1 MPPKIS
7 VLVIAHYNYEA
18 ALFVVVCSP
27 RVGAAPLNPHG
38 SRPKIHSTMAQT
50 SIHFQ
55 AVKGGSEEHNKR
67 TKKLDYVHHELSSQ
81 NDYWESDTQE
91 ARLAFVTAN
100 AKAKTGRKMQA
111 KATPIREAVVVI
123 SQETTMDDLKKLAKR
138 FNDRFGI
145 DVFQIAIHK
154 DEGYRK
160 GKDGLKLNLHAHL
173 VADWTDHQSGKSL
186 KLNRNDMSEMQTICA
201 EVLGMERG
209 KSSEKQHLS
218 AIQYK
223 IAAEEQRAEAIE
235 SKTRGLGIIQKNLS
249 NDISDLLVEVKTKS
263 KECDRL
269 ALSAKNMGRILE
281 LNTEEAK
288 KKALINER
296 LSEEGKSL
304 REEKERLRNDI
315 LGLTAQKEEIGNEA
329 ESLAD
334 VVQAARSDLFHL
346 NAQKIAVSGEILNLN
361 QERDKAQREAE
372 EAKAQKRAAKAEA
385 AKGLAVGAAN
395 KIGNVLGFGKEAKQ
409 LKELP
414 KQLDAARAE
423 GEKAAVTKI
432 LDVARLNFGDKE
444 VTPEMIGKAWR
455 SKWDEAKNARAETE
469 RQVKNATAH
478 ASGLEK
484 ILDAFLAIPIIRA
497 CVHAIVSFV
506 RQGRRSFSTEDTAIL
521 KTALGGAPDN
531 AAALRKIAYYHG
543 GAYAQPHLSSFWDR
557 AEMCMQKIARG
568 ENQEQDQDI
577 SQGRR
582 WHL

>member
-1 MPPKIS
+1 
-7 VLVIAHYNYEA
+7 
-18 ALFVVVCSP
+18 
-27 RVGAAPLNPHG
+27 
-38 SRPKIHSTMAQT
+38 MAQT

-81 NDYWESDTQE
+81 NDYWQSDTQE
-91 ARLAFVTAN
+91 ARLAFVTQN

-123 SQETTMDDLKKLAKR
+123 EDTTTMDDLKKLAKR

-154 DEGYRK
+154 DEGYK
-160 GKDGLKLNLHAHL
+160 KSKDGIKLNLHAHL
-173 VADWTDHQSGKSL
+173 VADWTDHESGKSL
-186 KLNRNDMSEMQTICA
+186 KLNRNDMAEMQTICA

-281 LNTEEAK
+281 YNTEEAK

-315 LGLTAQKEEIGNEA
+315 LGLTTQKEEIGSEA

-334 VVQAARSDLFHL
+334 VVQAAKSDLFHL

-372 EAKAQKRAAKAEA
+372 EAKAQKRTAEAEA
-385 AKGLAVGAAN
+385 AKGLAIGAA
-395 KIGNVLGFGKEAKQ
+395 KKLGNVLGFGSEAKQ

-414 KQLDAARAE
+414 QKLEEARTE

-521 KTALGGAPDN
+521 KTALGGDPDN

-543 GAYAQPHLSSFWDR
+543 GAYAQPHLSSYWDR

-568 ENQEQDQDI
+568 ENQEQDQNI

>member
-1 MPPKIS
+1 
-7 VLVIAHYNYEA
+7 
-18 ALFVVVCSP
+18 
-27 RVGAAPLNPHG
+27 
-38 SRPKIHSTMAQT
+38 MAQT

-81 NDYWESDTQE
+81 NDYWQSDTQE
-91 ARLAFVTAN
+91 ARLAFVTQN

-123 SQETTMDDLKKLAKR
+123 EDTTTMDDLKKLAKR

-154 DEGYRK
+154 DEGYK
-160 GKDGLKLNLHAHL
+160 KSKDGIKLNLHAHL
-173 VADWTDHQSGKSL
+173 VADWTDHESGKSL
-186 KLNRNDMSEMQTICA
+186 KLNRNDMAEMQTICA

-281 LNTEEAK
+281 YNTEEAK
-288 KKALINER
+288 KKALINEI

-315 LGLTAQKEEIGNEA
+315 LGLTTQKEEIGSEA

-372 EAKAQKRAAKAEA
+372 EAKAQKRTAEAEA
-385 AKGLAVGAAN
+385 AKGLAVGAA
-395 KIGNVLGFGKEAKQ
+395 KKLGNVLGFGSEAKQ

-414 KQLDAARAE
+414 QKLEEARTE

-521 KTALGGAPDN
+521 KTALGGDPDN

-543 GAYAQPHLSSFWDR
+543 GAYAQPHLSSYWDR

-568 ENQEQDQDI
+568 ENQEQDQNI

>member
-1 MPPKIS
+1 
-7 VLVIAHYNYEA
+7 
-18 ALFVVVCSP
+18 
-27 RVGAAPLNPHG
+27 
-38 SRPKIHSTMAQT
+38 MAQT

-81 NDYWESDTQE
+81 NDYWQSDTQE
-91 ARLAFVTAN
+91 ARLAFVTQN

-123 SQETTMDDLKKLAKR
+123 EDTTTMDDLKKLAKR

-154 DEGYRK
+154 DEGYK
-160 GKDGLKLNLHAHL
+160 KSKDGIKLNLHAHL
-173 VADWTDHQSGKSL
+173 VADWTDHESGKSL
-186 KLNRNDMSEMQTICA
+186 KLNRNDMAEMQTICA

-281 LNTEEAK
+281 YNTEEAK

-315 LGLTAQKEEIGNEA
+315 FGLTTQKEEIGSEA

-372 EAKAQKRAAKAEA
+372 EAKAQKRTAEAEA
-385 AKGLAVGAAN
+385 AKGLAIGAA
-395 KIGNVLGFGKEAKQ
+395 KKLGNVLGFGSEAKQ

-414 KQLDAARAE
+414 QKLEEARTE

-521 KTALGGAPDN
+521 KTALGGDPDN

-543 GAYAQPHLSSFWDR
+543 GAYAQPHLSSYWDR

-568 ENQEQDQDI
+568 ENQEQDQNI

>member
-1 MPPKIS
+1 
-7 VLVIAHYNYEA
+7 
-18 ALFVVVCSP
+18 
-27 RVGAAPLNPHG
+27 
-38 SRPKIHSTMAQT
+38 MAQT

-81 NDYWESDTQE
+81 NDYWQSDTQE
-91 ARLAFVTAN
+91 ARLAFVTQN

-123 SQETTMDDLKKLAKR
+123 EDTTTMDDLKKLAKR

-154 DEGYRK
+154 DEGYK
-160 GKDGLKLNLHAHL
+160 KSKDGIKLNLHAHL
-173 VADWTDHQSGKSL
+173 VADWTDHESGKSL
-186 KLNRNDMSEMQTICA
+186 KLNRNDMAEMQTICA

-281 LNTEEAK
+281 YNTEEAK

-315 LGLTAQKEEIGNEA
+315 LGLTTQKEEIGSEA
-329 ESLAD
+329 KSLAD

-372 EAKAQKRAAKAEA
+372 EAKAQKRTAEAEA
-385 AKGLAVGAAN
+385 AKGLAVGAA
-395 KIGNVLGFGKEAKQ
+395 KKLGNVLGFGSEAKQ

-414 KQLDAARAE
+414 QKLEEARTE

-455 SKWDEAKNARAETE
+455 SKWDEAKNTRAETE

-521 KTALGGAPDN
+521 KTALGGDPDN

-543 GAYAQPHLSSFWDR
+543 GAYAQPHLSSYWDR

-568 ENQEQDQDI
+568 ENQEQDQNI

>member
-1 MPPKIS
+1 
-7 VLVIAHYNYEA
+7 
-18 ALFVVVCSP
+18 
-27 RVGAAPLNPHG
+27 
-38 SRPKIHSTMAQT
+38 MAQT

-67 TKKLDYVHHELSSQ
+67 TKKLDYVHHERSSM
-81 NDYWESDTQE
+81 NEYWESDTQE
-91 ARLAFVTAN
+91 ARLAFVTQN

-123 SQETTMDDLKKLAKR
+123 EDTTTMDDLKKLAKR

-154 DEGYRK
+154 DEGYK
-160 GKDGLKLNLHAHL
+160 KSKDGIKLNLHAHL
-173 VADWTDHQSGKSL
+173 VADWTDHESGKSL
-186 KLNRNDMSEMQTICA
+186 KLNRNDMAEMQTICA

-281 LNTEEAK
+281 YNTEEAK

-315 LGLTAQKEEIGNEA
+315 LGLTTQKEEIGSEA

-372 EAKAQKRAAKAEA
+372 EAKAQKRTAEAEA
-385 AKGLAVGAAN
+385 AKGLAIGAA
-395 KIGNVLGFGKEAKQ
+395 KKLGNVLGFGSEAKQ

-414 KQLDAARAE
+414 QKLEEARTE

-521 KTALGGAPDN
+521 KTALGGDPDN

-543 GAYAQPHLSSFWDR
+543 GAYAQPHLSSYWDR

-568 ENQEQDQDI
+568 ENQEQDQNI

>member
-1 MPPKIS
+1 
-7 VLVIAHYNYEA
+7 
-18 ALFVVVCSP
+18 
-27 RVGAAPLNPHG
+27 
-38 SRPKIHSTMAQT
+38 MAQT

-249 NDISDLLVEVKTKS
+249 NDISDLLVEAKTKS

-315 LGLTAQKEEIGNEA
+315 LGLTTQKEEIGNEA

-372 EAKAQKRAAKAEA
+372 EAKAQKRAAEAEA

-432 LDVARLNFGDKE
+432 LNVARLNFGDKE

-521 KTALGGAPDN
+521 KTALGGDPDN

-543 GAYAQPHLSSFWDR
+543 GAYAQPHLSSYWDR

>member
-1 MPPKIS
+1 
-7 VLVIAHYNYEA
+7 
-18 ALFVVVCSP
+18 
-27 RVGAAPLNPHG
+27 
-38 SRPKIHSTMAQT
+38 MAQT

-81 NDYWESDTQE
+81 NDYWQSDTQE
-91 ARLAFVTAN
+91 ARLAFVTQN

-123 SQETTMDDLKKLAKR
+123 EDTTTMDDLKKLAKR

-154 DEGYRK
+154 DEGYK
-160 GKDGLKLNLHAHL
+160 KSKDGIKLNLHAHL
-173 VADWTDHQSGKSL
+173 VADWTDHESGKSL
-186 KLNRNDMSEMQTICA
+186 KLNRNDMAEMQTICA

-281 LNTEEAK
+281 YNTEEAK

-315 LGLTAQKEEIGNEA
+315 LGLTTQKEEIGSEA

-372 EAKAQKRAAKAEA
+372 EAKAQKRTAEAEA
-385 AKGLAVGAAN
+385 AKGLAIGAA
-395 KIGNVLGFGKEAKQ
+395 KKLGNVLGFGSEAKQ

-414 KQLDAARAE
+414 QKLEEARTE

-484 ILDAFLAIPIIRA
+484 ILDAFLVIPIIRA

-521 KTALGGAPDN
+521 KTALGGDPDN

-543 GAYAQPHLSSFWDR
+543 GAYAQPHLSSYWDR

-568 ENQEQDQDI
+568 ENQEQDQNI

>member
-1 MPPKIS
+1 M
-7 VLVIAHYNYEA
+7 
-18 ALFVVVCSP
+18 
-27 RVGAAPLNPHG
+27 
-38 SRPKIHSTMAQT
+38 
-50 SIHFQ
+50 
-55 AVKGGSEEHNKR
+55 
-67 TKKLDYVHHELSSQ
+67 
-81 NDYWESDTQE
+81 NDYWQSDSQE

-123 SQETTMDDLKKLAKR
+123 EDTTTMDDLRKLAKR

-160 GKDGLKLNLHAHL
+160 GKDGLKLNLHAHM

-186 KLNRNDMSEMQTICA
+186 KLNRNDMAEMQTICA

-218 AIQYK
+218 AIQFK
-223 IAAEEQRAEAIE
+223 IAAEEQRAEAQTKAIALQSVLGGLAIHAAKQEQEAIE
-235 SKTRGLGIIQKNLS
+235 SRTRGLDIIQKNLS
-249 NDISDLLVEVKTKS
+249 KDISGLLVEVKTKS
-263 KECDRL
+263 EERDRL

-281 LNTEEAK
+281 HNTEEAK

-315 LGLTAQKEEIGNEA
+315 LGLTTQKEEIGSEA
-329 ESLAD
+329 ESLAG
-334 VVQAARSDLFHL
+334 VVQAARSDLSHL

-372 EAKAQKRAAKAEA
+372 EAKAQKRAAEA
-385 AKGLAVGAAN
+385 AKGLAVGAVN

-432 LDVARLNFGDKE
+432 LNVARLNFGDKE

-455 SKWDEAKNARAETE
+455 SKWDEAKNAREETE

-506 RQGRRSFSTEDTAIL
+506 RQGSRSFSMEDTAIL
-521 KTALGGAPDN
+521 RTALGGAPDN
-531 AAALRKIAYYHG
+531 AAALRKIAYYNG
-543 GAYAQPHLSSFWDR
+543 GAYAQPHLSSDWDR
-557 AEMCMQKIARG
+557 AERCMEQIARG
-568 ENQEQDQDI
+568 ENQEQDQNI

>member
-1 MPPKIS
+1 
-7 VLVIAHYNYEA
+7 
-18 ALFVVVCSP
+18 
-27 RVGAAPLNPHG
+27 
-38 SRPKIHSTMAQT
+38 MAQT

-81 NDYWESDTQE
+81 NDYWQSDTQE
-91 ARLAFVTAN
+91 ARLAFVTQN

-123 SQETTMDDLKKLAKR
+123 EDTTTMDDLKKLAKR

-154 DEGYRK
+154 DEGYK
-160 GKDGLKLNLHAHL
+160 KSKDGIKLNLHAHL
-173 VADWTDHQSGKSL
+173 VADWTDHESGKSL
-186 KLNRNDMSEMQTICA
+186 KLNRNDMAEMQTICA

-281 LNTEEAK
+281 YNTEEAK

-315 LGLTAQKEEIGNEA
+315 LGLTTQKEEIGSEA

-372 EAKAQKRAAKAEA
+372 EAKAQKRTAEAEA
-385 AKGLAVGAAN
+385 AKGLAIGAA
-395 KIGNVLGFGKEAKQ
+395 KKLGNVLGFGSEAKQ

-414 KQLDAARAE
+414 QKLEEARTE

-444 VTPEMIGKAWR
+444 VSPEMIGKAWR

-521 KTALGGAPDN
+521 KTALGGDPDN

-543 GAYAQPHLSSFWDR
+543 GAYAQPHLSSYWDR

-568 ENQEQDQDI
+568 ENQEQDQNI

>member
-1 MPPKIS
+1 
-7 VLVIAHYNYEA
+7 
-18 ALFVVVCSP
+18 
-27 RVGAAPLNPHG
+27 
-38 SRPKIHSTMAQT
+38 MAQT

-315 LGLTAQKEEIGNEA
+315 LGLTTQKEEIGNEA

-334 VVQAARSDLFHL
+334 VVQAVRSDLFHL

-414 KQLDAARAE
+414 KQLDTARAE

-521 KTALGGAPDN
+521 KTALGGDPDN

-543 GAYAQPHLSSFWDR
+543 GAYAQPHLSSYWDR

>member
-1 MPPKIS
+1 

-315 LGLTAQKEEIGNEA
+315 LGLTTQKEEIGNEA

>member
-1 MPPKIS
+1 
-7 VLVIAHYNYEA
+7 
-18 ALFVVVCSP
+18 
-27 RVGAAPLNPHG
+27 
-38 SRPKIHSTMAQT
+38 MAQT

-81 NDYWESDTQE
+81 NDYWQSDTQE
-91 ARLAFVTAN
+91 ARLAFVTQN

-123 SQETTMDDLKKLAKR
+123 EDTTTMDDLKKLAKR

-154 DEGYRK
+154 DEGYK
-160 GKDGLKLNLHAHL
+160 KSKDGIKLNLHAHL
-173 VADWTDHQSGKSL
+173 VADWTDHESGKSL
-186 KLNRNDMSEMQTICA
+186 KLNRNDMAEMQTICA

-223 IAAEEQRAEAIE
+223 IAAEEQRAEAIK

-263 KECDRL
+263 KECERL

-281 LNTEEAK
+281 YNTEEAK

-315 LGLTAQKEEIGNEA
+315 LGLTTQKEEIGSEA

-372 EAKAQKRAAKAEA
+372 EAKAQKRTAEAEA
-385 AKGLAVGAAN
+385 AKGLAVGAA
-395 KIGNVLGFGKEAKQ
+395 KKLGNVLGFGSEAKQ

-414 KQLDAARAE
+414 QKLEEARTE

-521 KTALGGAPDN
+521 KTALGGDPDN

-543 GAYAQPHLSSFWDR
+543 GAYAQPHLSSYWDR

-568 ENQEQDQDI
+568 ENQEQDQNI

>member
-1 MPPKIS
+1 
-7 VLVIAHYNYEA
+7 
-18 ALFVVVCSP
+18 
-27 RVGAAPLNPHG
+27 
-38 SRPKIHSTMAQT
+38 MAQT

-55 AVKGGSEEHNKR
+55 AVKGGSEEHNQR
-67 TKKLDYVHHELSSQ
+67 TKKLDYVHHELSRQ
-81 NDYWESDTQE
+81 NDYWQSDTQE
-91 ARLAFVTAN
+91 ARLAFVTQN

-123 SQETTMDDLKKLAKR
+123 EDTTTMDDLKKLAKR

-154 DEGYRK
+154 DEGYK
-160 GKDGLKLNLHAHL
+160 KSKDGIKLNLHAHL
-173 VADWTDHQSGKSL
+173 VADWTDHESGKSL
-186 KLNRNDMSEMQTICA
+186 KLNRNDMAEMQTICA

-281 LNTEEAK
+281 YNTEEAK

-315 LGLTAQKEEIGNEA
+315 LGLTTQKEEIGSEA

-346 NAQKIAVSGEILNLN
+346 NAQKIAVSGDILNLN

-372 EAKAQKRAAKAEA
+372 EAKAQKRTAEAEA
-385 AKGLAVGAAN
+385 AKGLAIGAA
-395 KIGNVLGFGKEAKQ
+395 KKRGTVLGFGSEAKQ

-414 KQLDAARAE
+414 QKLEEARTE
-423 GEKAAVTKI
+423 GEKAAVTKR

-521 KTALGGAPDN
+521 KTALGGDPDN

-543 GAYAQPHLSSFWDR
+543 GAYAQPHLSSYWDR

-568 ENQEQDQDI
+568 ENQEQDQNI

>member
-1 MPPKIS
+1 
-7 VLVIAHYNYEA
+7 
-18 ALFVVVCSP
+18 
-27 RVGAAPLNPHG
+27 
-38 SRPKIHSTMAQT
+38 MAQT

-81 NDYWESDTQE
+81 NDYWQSDTQE
-91 ARLAFVTAN
+91 ARLAFVTQN

-123 SQETTMDDLKKLAKR
+123 EDTTTMDDLKKLAKR

-154 DEGYRK
+154 DEGYK
-160 GKDGLKLNLHAHL
+160 KSKDGIKLNLHAHL
-173 VADWTDHQSGKSL
+173 VADWTDHESGKSL
-186 KLNRNDMSEMQTICA
+186 KLNRNDMAEMQTICA

-281 LNTEEAK
+281 YNTDEAK

-315 LGLTAQKEEIGNEA
+315 LGLTTQKEEIGSEA

-372 EAKAQKRAAKAEA
+372 EAKAQKRTAEAEA
-385 AKGLAVGAAN
+385 AKGLAIGAA
-395 KIGNVLGFGKEAKQ
+395 KKLGNVLGFGSEAKQ

-414 KQLDAARAE
+414 QKLEEARTE

-521 KTALGGAPDN
+521 KTALGGDPDN

-543 GAYAQPHLSSFWDR
+543 GAYAQPHLSSYWDR

-568 ENQEQDQDI
+568 ENQEQDQNI

>member
-315 LGLTAQKEEIGNEA
+315 LGLTTQKEEIGNEA

>member
-1 MPPKIS
+1 
-7 VLVIAHYNYEA
+7 
-18 ALFVVVCSP
+18 
-27 RVGAAPLNPHG
+27 
-38 SRPKIHSTMAQT
+38 MAQT

-81 NDYWESDTQE
+81 NDYWQSDTQE
-91 ARLAFVTAN
+91 ARLAFVTQN

-123 SQETTMDDLKKLAKR
+123 EDTTTMDDLKKLAKR

-154 DEGYRK
+154 DEGYK
-160 GKDGLKLNLHAHL
+160 KSKDGIKLNLHAHL
-173 VADWTDHQSGKSL
+173 VADWTDHESGKSL
-186 KLNRNDMSEMQTICA
+186 KLNRNDMAEMQTICA

-281 LNTEEAK
+281 YNTEEAK

-315 LGLTAQKEEIGNEA
+315 LGLTTQKEEIGSEA

-346 NAQKIAVSGEILNLN
+346 NAQKIAVSGEILNLK

-372 EAKAQKRAAKAEA
+372 EAKAQKRTAEAEA
-385 AKGLAVGAAN
+385 AKGLAIGAA
-395 KIGNVLGFGKEAKQ
+395 KKLGNVLGFGSEAKQ

-414 KQLDAARAE
+414 QKLEEARTE

-521 KTALGGAPDN
+521 KTALGGDPDN

-543 GAYAQPHLSSFWDR
+543 GAYAQPHLSSYWDR

-568 ENQEQDQDI
+568 ENQEQDQNI

>member
-1 MPPKIS
+1 
-7 VLVIAHYNYEA
+7 
-18 ALFVVVCSP
+18 
-27 RVGAAPLNPHG
+27 
-38 SRPKIHSTMAQT
+38 MAQT

-67 TKKLDYVHHELSSQ
+67 TKKLNYVHHELSSQ
-81 NDYWESDTQE
+81 NDYWQSDTQE
-91 ARLAFVTAN
+91 ARLAFVTQN

-123 SQETTMDDLKKLAKR
+123 EDTTTMDDLKKLAKR

-154 DEGYRK
+154 DEGYK
-160 GKDGLKLNLHAHL
+160 KSKDGIKLNLHAHL
-173 VADWTDHQSGKSL
+173 VADWTDHESGKSL
-186 KLNRNDMSEMQTICA
+186 KLNRNDMAEMQTICA

-223 IAAEEQRAEAIE
+223 IAAEEQRAEAIK

-281 LNTEEAK
+281 YNTEEAK

-315 LGLTAQKEEIGNEA
+315 LGLTTQKEEIGSEA

-372 EAKAQKRAAKAEA
+372 EAKAQKRTAEAEA
-385 AKGLAVGAAN
+385 AKGLAVGAA
-395 KIGNVLGFGKEAKQ
+395 KKLGNVLGFGSEAKQ

-414 KQLDAARAE
+414 QKLEEARTE

-521 KTALGGAPDN
+521 KTALGGDPDN

-543 GAYAQPHLSSFWDR
+543 GAYAQPHLSSYWDR

-568 ENQEQDQDI
+568 ENQEQDQNI

>member
-1 MPPKIS
+1 
-7 VLVIAHYNYEA
+7 
-18 ALFVVVCSP
+18 
-27 RVGAAPLNPHG
+27 
-38 SRPKIHSTMAQT
+38 MAQT

-81 NDYWESDTQE
+81 NDYWQSDTQE
-91 ARLAFVTAN
+91 ARLAFVTQN

-123 SQETTMDDLKKLAKR
+123 EDTTTMDDLKKLAKR

-154 DEGYRK
+154 DEGYK
-160 GKDGLKLNLHAHL
+160 KSKDGIKLNLHAHL
-173 VADWTDHQSGKSL
+173 VADWTDHESGKSL
-186 KLNRNDMSEMQTICA
+186 KLNRNDMAEMQTICA

-269 ALSAKNMGRILE
+269 ALSAKNMGRILKY
-281 LNTEEAK
+281 NTEEAK

-315 LGLTAQKEEIGNEA
+315 LGLTTQKEEIGSEA

-372 EAKAQKRAAKAEA
+372 EAKAQKRTAEAEA
-385 AKGLAVGAAN
+385 AKGLAIGAA
-395 KIGNVLGFGKEAKQ
+395 KKLGNVLGFGSEAKQ

-414 KQLDAARAE
+414 QKLEEARTE

-521 KTALGGAPDN
+521 KTALGGDPDN

-543 GAYAQPHLSSFWDR
+543 GAYAQPHLSSYWDR

-568 ENQEQDQDI
+568 ENQEQDQNI

>member
-1 MPPKIS
+1 MNF
-7 VLVIAHYNYEA
+7 V
-18 ALFVVVCSP
+18 FVVVCSP

-67 TKKLDYVHHELSSQ
+67 TKKLDYVHKERSSM
-81 NDYWESDTQE
+81 NEYWERDTQE
-91 ARLAFVTAN
+91 ARLAFVTQN

-123 SQETTMDDLKKLAKR
+123 EDTTTMDDLKKLAKR

-145 DVFQIAIHK
+145 DVFQIAIHR

-160 GKDGLKLNLHAHL
+160 GKDGLKLNLHAHM
-173 VADWTDHQSGKSL
+173 VADWTDHATGKSL
-186 KLNRNDMSEMQTICA
+186 KLNRNDMAEMQTICA

-223 IAAEEQRAEAIE
+223 IAAEEQRAEDIE

-269 ALSAKNMGRILE
+269 ALSAKNMGRILA

-315 LGLTAQKEEIGNEA
+315 LGLTTQKEEIGNEA
-329 ESLAD
+329 ESLANI
-334 VVQAARSDLFHL
+334 VQAARSDLFHL

-372 EAKAQKRAAKAEA
+372 EAKAQKRAAEAEA

-521 KTALGGAPDN
+521 RTALGGDPDN

-543 GAYAQPHLSSFWDR
+543 GAYAQPHLSSYWDR

>member
-1 MPPKIS
+1 
-7 VLVIAHYNYEA
+7 
-18 ALFVVVCSP
+18 
-27 RVGAAPLNPHG
+27 
-38 SRPKIHSTMAQT
+38 MAQT

-81 NDYWESDTQE
+81 NDYWQSDTQE
-91 ARLAFVTAN
+91 ARLAFVTQN

-123 SQETTMDDLKKLAKR
+123 REDTTMDDLKKLAKR

-154 DEGYRK
+154 DEGYK
-160 GKDGLKLNLHAHL
+160 KSKDGIKLNLHAHL
-173 VADWTDHQSGKSL
+173 VADWTDHESGKSL
-186 KLNRNDMSEMQTICA
+186 KLNRNDMAEMQTICA

-281 LNTEEAK
+281 YNTEEAK

-315 LGLTAQKEEIGNEA
+315 LGLTTQKEEIGSEA

-372 EAKAQKRAAKAEA
+372 EAKAQKRTAEAEA
-385 AKGLAVGAAN
+385 AKGLAVGAA
-395 KIGNVLGFGKEAKQ
+395 KKLGNVLGFGSEAKQ

-414 KQLDAARAE
+414 QKLEEARTE

-521 KTALGGAPDN
+521 KTALGGDPDN

-543 GAYAQPHLSSFWDR
+543 GAYAQPHLSSYWDR

-568 ENQEQDQDI
+568 ENQEQDQNI

>member
-1 MPPKIS
+1 
-7 VLVIAHYNYEA
+7 
-18 ALFVVVCSP
+18 
-27 RVGAAPLNPHG
+27 
-38 SRPKIHSTMAQT
+38 MAQT

-81 NDYWESDTQE
+81 NDYWQSDTQE
-91 ARLAFVTAN
+91 ARLAFVTQN

-123 SQETTMDDLKKLAKR
+123 EDTTTMDDLKKLAKR

-154 DEGYRK
+154 DEGYK
-160 GKDGLKLNLHAHL
+160 KSKDGIKLNLHAHL
-173 VADWTDHQSGKSL
+173 VADWTDHESGKSL
-186 KLNRNDMSEMQTICA
+186 KLNRNDMAEMQTICA
-201 EVLGMERG
+201 EVLCMERG

-223 IAAEEQRAEAIE
+223 IAAEEQRAEAIK

-281 LNTEEAK
+281 YNTEEAK

-315 LGLTAQKEEIGNEA
+315 LGLTTQKEEIGSEA

-372 EAKAQKRAAKAEA
+372 EAKAQKRTAEAEA
-385 AKGLAVGAAN
+385 AKGLAVGAA
-395 KIGNVLGFGKEAKQ
+395 KKLGNVLGFGSEAKQ

-414 KQLDAARAE
+414 QKLEEARTE

-521 KTALGGAPDN
+521 KTALGGDPDN

-543 GAYAQPHLSSFWDR
+543 GAYAQPHLSSYWDR

-568 ENQEQDQDI
+568 ENQEQDQNI

>member
-1 MPPKIS
+1 
-7 VLVIAHYNYEA
+7 
-18 ALFVVVCSP
+18 
-27 RVGAAPLNPHG
+27 
-38 SRPKIHSTMAQT
+38 MAQT

-81 NDYWESDTQE
+81 NDYWQSDTQE
-91 ARLAFVTAN
+91 ARLAFVTQN

-123 SQETTMDDLKKLAKR
+123 EDTTTMDDLKKLAKR

-154 DEGYRK
+154 DEGYK
-160 GKDGLKLNLHAHL
+160 KSKDGIKLNLHAHL
-173 VADWTDHQSGKSL
+173 VADWTDHESGKSL
-186 KLNRNDMSEMQTICA
+186 KLNRNDMAEMQTICA

-223 IAAEEQRAEAIE
+223 IAAEEQRAEAIK

-281 LNTEEAK
+281 YNTEEAK

-315 LGLTAQKEEIGNEA
+315 LGLTTQKEEIGSEA

-334 VVQAARSDLFHL
+334 VVQATRSDLFHL

-372 EAKAQKRAAKAEA
+372 EAKAQKRTAEAEA
-385 AKGLAVGAAN
+385 AKGLAVGAA
-395 KIGNVLGFGKEAKQ
+395 KKLGNVLGFGSEAKQ

-414 KQLDAARAE
+414 QKLEEARTE

-521 KTALGGAPDN
+521 KTALGGDPDN

-543 GAYAQPHLSSFWDR
+543 GAYAQPHLSSYWDR

-568 ENQEQDQDI
+568 ESQEQDQNI

>member
-1 MPPKIS
+1 
-7 VLVIAHYNYEA
+7 
-18 ALFVVVCSP
+18 
-27 RVGAAPLNPHG
+27 
-38 SRPKIHSTMAQT
+38 MAQT

-81 NDYWESDTQE
+81 NDYWQSDTQE
-91 ARLAFVTAN
+91 ARLAFVTQN

-123 SQETTMDDLKKLAKR
+123 EDTTTMDDLKKLAKR

-154 DEGYRK
+154 DEGYK
-160 GKDGLKLNLHAHL
+160 KSKDGIKLNLHAHL
-173 VADWTDHQSGKSL
+173 VADWTDHESGKSL
-186 KLNRNDMSEMQTICA
+186 KLNRNDMAEMQTICA
-201 EVLGMERG
+201 EVLDMERG

-281 LNTEEAK
+281 YNTEEAK

-315 LGLTAQKEEIGNEA
+315 LGLTTQKEEIGSEA

-372 EAKAQKRAAKAEA
+372 EAKAQKRTAEAEA
-385 AKGLAVGAAN
+385 AKGLAIGAA
-395 KIGNVLGFGKEAKQ
+395 KKLGNVLGFGSEAKQ

-414 KQLDAARAE
+414 QKLEEARTE

-521 KTALGGAPDN
+521 KTALGGDPDN

-543 GAYAQPHLSSFWDR
+543 GAYAQPHLSSYWDR

-568 ENQEQDQDI
+568 ENQEQDQNI
-577 SQGRR
+577 SQGRK

>member
-1 MPPKIS
+1 
-7 VLVIAHYNYEA
+7 
-18 ALFVVVCSP
+18 
-27 RVGAAPLNPHG
+27 
-38 SRPKIHSTMAQT
+38 MAQT

-81 NDYWESDTQE
+81 NDYWQSDTQE
-91 ARLAFVTAN
+91 ARLAFVTQN

-123 SQETTMDDLKKLAKR
+123 EDTTTMDDLKKLAKR

-154 DEGYRK
+154 DEGYK
-160 GKDGLKLNLHAHL
+160 KSKDGIKLNLHAHL
-173 VADWTDHQSGKSL
+173 VADWTDHESGKSL
-186 KLNRNDMSEMQTICA
+186 KLNRNDMAEMQTICA

-223 IAAEEQRAEAIE
+223 IAAEEQRAESIE

-281 LNTEEAK
+281 YNTEEAK

-315 LGLTAQKEEIGNEA
+315 LGLTTQKEEIGSEA

-372 EAKAQKRAAKAEA
+372 EAKAQKRTAEAEA
-385 AKGLAVGAAN
+385 AKGLAIGAA
-395 KIGNVLGFGKEAKQ
+395 KKLGNVLGFGSEAKQ

-414 KQLDAARAE
+414 QKLEEARTE

-521 KTALGGAPDN
+521 KTALGGDPDN

-543 GAYAQPHLSSFWDR
+543 GAYAQPHLSSYWDR

-568 ENQEQDQDI
+568 ENQEQDQNI

>member
-1 MPPKIS
+1 
-7 VLVIAHYNYEA
+7 
-18 ALFVVVCSP
+18 
-27 RVGAAPLNPHG
+27 
-38 SRPKIHSTMAQT
+38 MAQT

-67 TKKLDYVHHELSSQ
+67 TKKLDYVHHERSSM
-81 NDYWESDTQE
+81 NEYWESDTQE

-123 SQETTMDDLKKLAKR
+123 EDTTTMDDLKKLAKR

-201 EVLGMERG
+201 DVLGMERG

-315 LGLTAQKEEIGNEA
+315 LGLTTQKEEIGNEA

-414 KQLDAARAE
+414 KQLDTARAE

-521 KTALGGAPDN
+521 KTALGGDPDN

-543 GAYAQPHLSSFWDR
+543 GAYAQPHLSSYWDR

>member
-1 MPPKIS
+1 
-7 VLVIAHYNYEA
+7 
-18 ALFVVVCSP
+18 
-27 RVGAAPLNPHG
+27 
-38 SRPKIHSTMAQT
+38 MAQT

-81 NDYWESDTQE
+81 NDYWQSDSQE
-91 ARLAFVTAN
+91 ARLAFVTQN

-123 SQETTMDDLKKLAKR
+123 EDTTTMDDLKKLAKR

-154 DEGYRK
+154 DEGYK
-160 GKDGLKLNLHAHL
+160 KSKDGIKLNLHAHL
-173 VADWTDHQSGKSL
+173 VADWTDHESGKSL
-186 KLNRNDMSEMQTICA
+186 KLNRNDMAEMQTICA

-223 IAAEEQRAEAIE
+223 IAAEEQRAEAIK

-281 LNTEEAK
+281 YNTEEAK

-315 LGLTAQKEEIGNEA
+315 LGLTTQKEEIGSEA

-372 EAKAQKRAAKAEA
+372 EAKAQKRTAEAEA
-385 AKGLAVGAAN
+385 AKGLAVGAA
-395 KIGNVLGFGKEAKQ
+395 KKLGNVLGFGSEAKQ

-414 KQLDAARAE
+414 QKLEEARTE

-444 VTPEMIGKAWR
+444 VTPEMIGTAWR

-521 KTALGGAPDN
+521 KTALGGDPDN

-543 GAYAQPHLSSFWDR
+543 GAYAQPHLSSYWDR

-568 ENQEQDQDI
+568 ENQEQDQNI

>member
-1 MPPKIS
+1 
-7 VLVIAHYNYEA
+7 
-18 ALFVVVCSP
+18 
-27 RVGAAPLNPHG
+27 
-38 SRPKIHSTMAQT
+38 MAQT

-67 TKKLDYVHHELSSQ
+67 TKKLDYVHHERSSM
-81 NDYWESDTQE
+81 NEYWESDTQE
-91 ARLAFVTAN
+91 ARLAFVTQN

-123 SQETTMDDLKKLAKR
+123 REDTTMDDLKKLAKR

-249 NDISDLLVEVKTKS
+249 NDISDLLVEAKTKS

-315 LGLTAQKEEIGNEA
+315 LGLTTQKEEIGNEA

-385 AKGLAVGAAN
+385 AKGLAVGVAN

-432 LDVARLNFGDKE
+432 LNVARLNFGDKE

-521 KTALGGAPDN
+521 KTALGGDPDN

-543 GAYAQPHLSSFWDR
+543 GAYAQPHLSSYWDR

>member
-1 MPPKIS
+1 
-7 VLVIAHYNYEA
+7 
-18 ALFVVVCSP
+18 
-27 RVGAAPLNPHG
+27 
-38 SRPKIHSTMAQT
+38 MAQT

-81 NDYWESDTQE
+81 NDYWQSDTQE
-91 ARLAFVTAN
+91 ARLAFVTQN

-123 SQETTMDDLKKLAKR
+123 EDTTTMDDLKKLAKR

-154 DEGYRK
+154 DEGYK
-160 GKDGLKLNLHAHL
+160 KSKDGIKLNLHAHL
-173 VADWTDHQSGKSL
+173 VADWTDHESGKSL
-186 KLNRNDMSEMQTICA
+186 KLNRNDMAEMQTICA

-281 LNTEEAK
+281 YNTEEAK

-315 LGLTAQKEEIGNEA
+315 LGLTTQKEEIGSEA

-372 EAKAQKRAAKAEA
+372 EAKAQKRTAEAEA
-385 AKGLAVGAAN
+385 AKGLAIGAA
-395 KIGNVLGFGKEAKQ
+395 KKLGNVLGFGSEAKQ

-414 KQLDAARAE
+414 QKLEEARTE

-484 ILDAFLAIPIIRA
+484 ILDAFLTIPIIRA

-521 KTALGGAPDN
+521 KTALGGDPDN

-543 GAYAQPHLSSFWDR
+543 GAYAQPHLSSNWDR

-568 ENQEQDQDI
+568 ENQEQDQNI

>member
-1 MPPKIS
+1 
-7 VLVIAHYNYEA
+7 
-18 ALFVVVCSP
+18 
-27 RVGAAPLNPHG
+27 
-38 SRPKIHSTMAQT
+38 MAQT

-55 AVKGGSEEHNKR
+55 AVKGGSEEHNNR

-81 NDYWESDTQE
+81 NDYWQSDTQE
-91 ARLAFVTAN
+91 ARLAFVTQN

-123 SQETTMDDLKKLAKR
+123 EDTTTMDDLKKLAKR

-154 DEGYRK
+154 DEGYK
-160 GKDGLKLNLHAHL
+160 KSKDGIKLNLHAHL
-173 VADWTDHQSGKSL
+173 VADWTDHESGKSL
-186 KLNRNDMSEMQTICA
+186 KLNRNDMAEMQTICA

-281 LNTEEAK
+281 YNTEEAK

-315 LGLTAQKEEIGNEA
+315 LGLTTQKEEIGSEA

-372 EAKAQKRAAKAEA
+372 EAKAQKRTAEAEA
-385 AKGLAVGAAN
+385 AKGLAIGAA
-395 KIGNVLGFGKEAKQ
+395 KKLGNVLGFGSEAKQ

-414 KQLDAARAE
+414 QKLEEARTE

-521 KTALGGAPDN
+521 KTALGGDPDN

-543 GAYAQPHLSSFWDR
+543 GAYAQPHLSSYWDR

-568 ENQEQDQDI
+568 ENQEQDQNI

>member
-1 MPPKIS
+1 
-7 VLVIAHYNYEA
+7 
-18 ALFVVVCSP
+18 
-27 RVGAAPLNPHG
+27 
-38 SRPKIHSTMAQT
+38 MAQT

-81 NDYWESDTQE
+81 NDYWQSDTQE
-91 ARLAFVTAN
+91 ARLAFVTQN

-123 SQETTMDDLKKLAKR
+123 EDTTTMDDLKKLAKR

-154 DEGYRK
+154 DEGYK
-160 GKDGLKLNLHAHL
+160 KSKDGIKLNLHAHL
-173 VADWTDHQSGKSL
+173 VADWTDHESGKSL
-186 KLNRNDMSEMQTICA
+186 KLNRNDMAEMQTICA

-281 LNTEEAK
+281 YNTEEAK

-315 LGLTAQKEEIGNEA
+315 LGLTTQKEEIGSEA

-372 EAKAQKRAAKAEA
+372 EAKAQKRTAEAEA
-385 AKGLAVGAAN
+385 AKGLAIGAA
-395 KIGNVLGFGKEAKQ
+395 KKLGNVLGFGSEAKQ

-414 KQLDAARAE
+414 QKLEEARTE

-521 KTALGGAPDN
+521 KTALGGDPDN

-543 GAYAQPHLSSFWDR
+543 GAYAQPHLSSYWDR

-568 ENQEQDQDI
+568 ENQEQDQNI

>member
-1 MPPKIS
+1 
-7 VLVIAHYNYEA
+7 
-18 ALFVVVCSP
+18 
-27 RVGAAPLNPHG
+27 
-38 SRPKIHSTMAQT
+38 MAQT

-81 NDYWESDTQE
+81 NDYWQSDTQE
-91 ARLAFVTAN
+91 ARLAFVTQN

-123 SQETTMDDLKKLAKR
+123 EDTTTMDDLKKLAKR

-154 DEGYRK
+154 DEGYK
-160 GKDGLKLNLHAHL
+160 KSKDGIKLNLHAHL
-173 VADWTDHQSGKSL
+173 VADWTDHESGKSL
-186 KLNRNDMSEMQTICA
+186 KLNRNDMAEMQTICA

-223 IAAEEQRAEAIE
+223 IAAEEQRAEAIK

-281 LNTEEAK
+281 YNTEEAK

-315 LGLTAQKEEIGNEA
+315 LGLTTQKEEIGSEA

-372 EAKAQKRAAKAEA
+372 EAKAQKRTAEAEA
-385 AKGLAVGAAN
+385 AKGLAVGAA
-395 KIGNVLGFGKEAKQ
+395 KKLGNVLGFGSEAKQ

-414 KQLDAARAE
+414 QKLEEARTD

-521 KTALGGAPDN
+521 KTALGGDPDN

-543 GAYAQPHLSSFWDR
+543 GAYAQPHLSSYWDR

-568 ENQEQDQDI
+568 ENQEQDQNI

>member
-1 MPPKIS
+1 
-7 VLVIAHYNYEA
+7 
-18 ALFVVVCSP
+18 
-27 RVGAAPLNPHG
+27 
-38 SRPKIHSTMAQT
+38 MAQT

-81 NDYWESDTQE
+81 NDYWQSDTQE
-91 ARLAFVTAN
+91 ARLAFVTQN

-123 SQETTMDDLKKLAKR
+123 EDTTTMDDLKKLAKR

-154 DEGYRK
+154 DEGYK
-160 GKDGLKLNLHAHL
+160 KSKDGIKLNLHAHL
-173 VADWTDHQSGKSL
+173 VADWTDHESGKSL
-186 KLNRNDMSEMQTICA
+186 KLNRNDMAEMQTICA

-281 LNTEEAK
+281 YNTEEAK

-315 LGLTAQKEEIGNEA
+315 LGLTTQKEEIGSEA

-372 EAKAQKRAAKAEA
+372 EAKAQKRTAEAEA
-385 AKGLAVGAAN
+385 AKGLAVGAA
-395 KIGNVLGFGKEAKQ
+395 KKLGNVLGFGSEAKQ

-414 KQLDAARAE
+414 QKLEEARTD

-455 SKWDEAKNARAETE
+455 SKWDEAKNAKAETE

-521 KTALGGAPDN
+521 KTALGGDPDN

-543 GAYAQPHLSSFWDR
+543 GAYAQPHLSSYWDR

-568 ENQEQDQDI
+568 ENQEQDQNI

>member
-1 MPPKIS
+1 
-7 VLVIAHYNYEA
+7 
-18 ALFVVVCSP
+18 
-27 RVGAAPLNPHG
+27 
-38 SRPKIHSTMAQT
+38 MAQT

-81 NDYWESDTQE
+81 NDYWQSDSQE
-91 ARLAFVTAN
+91 ARLAFVTQN

-123 SQETTMDDLKKLAKR
+123 EDTTTMDDLKKLAKR

-154 DEGYRK
+154 DEGYK
-160 GKDGLKLNLHAHL
+160 KSKDGIKLNLHAHL
-173 VADWTDHQSGKSL
+173 VADWTDHESGKSL
-186 KLNRNDMSEMQTICA
+186 KLNRNDMAEMQTICA

-223 IAAEEQRAEAIE
+223 IAAEEQRAEAIK

-281 LNTEEAK
+281 YNTEEAK

-315 LGLTAQKEEIGNEA
+315 LGLTTQKEEIGSEA

-372 EAKAQKRAAKAEA
+372 EAKAQKRTAEAEA
-385 AKGLAVGAAN
+385 AKGLAVGAA
-395 KIGNVLGFGKEAKQ
+395 KKLGNVLGFGSEAKQ

-414 KQLDAARAE
+414 QKLEEARTE

-521 KTALGGAPDN
+521 KTALGGDPDN

-543 GAYAQPHLSSFWDR
+543 GAYAQPHLSSYWDR

-568 ENQEQDQDI
+568 ENQEQDQNI

>member
-1 MPPKIS
+1 M
-7 VLVIAHYNYEA
+7 LVIAHYNYEA

-249 NDISDLLVEVKTKS
+249 NDISDLLVEVKS

-269 ALSAKNMGRILE
+269 GLSAKNMGRILE

-315 LGLTAQKEEIGNEA
+315 LGLTTQKEEIGNEA

-372 EAKAQKRAAKAEA
+372 EAKVQKRAAKAEA
-385 AKGLAVGAAN
+385 AKGLAVGVAN

>member
-1 MPPKIS
+1 
-7 VLVIAHYNYEA
+7 
-18 ALFVVVCSP
+18 
-27 RVGAAPLNPHG
+27 
-38 SRPKIHSTMAQT
+38 MAQT

-81 NDYWESDTQE
+81 NDYWQSDTQE
-91 ARLAFVTAN
+91 ARLAFVTQN

-123 SQETTMDDLKKLAKR
+123 EDTTTMDDLKKLAKR

-154 DEGYRK
+154 DEGYK
-160 GKDGLKLNLHAHL
+160 KSKDGIKLNLHAHL
-173 VADWTDHQSGKSL
+173 VADWTDHESGKSL
-186 KLNRNDMSEMQTICA
+186 KLNRNDMAEMQTICA

-281 LNTEEAK
+281 YNTEEAK

-315 LGLTAQKEEIGNEA
+315 LGLTTQKEEIGSEA

-372 EAKAQKRAAKAEA
+372 EAKAQKRTAEAEA
-385 AKGLAVGAAN
+385 AKGLAVGAA
-395 KIGNVLGFGKEAKQ
+395 KKLGNVLGFGSEAKQ

-414 KQLDAARAE
+414 QKLEEARTE

-521 KTALGGAPDN
+521 KTALGGDPDN

-543 GAYAQPHLSSFWDR
+543 GAYAQPHLSSYWDR

-568 ENQEQDQDI
+568 ENQEQDQNI

>member
-1 MPPKIS
+1 
-7 VLVIAHYNYEA
+7 
-18 ALFVVVCSP
+18 
-27 RVGAAPLNPHG
+27 
-38 SRPKIHSTMAQT
+38 MAQT

-81 NDYWESDTQE
+81 NDYWQSDSQE
-91 ARLAFVTAN
+91 ARLAFVTQN

-123 SQETTMDDLKKLAKR
+123 EDTTTMDDLKKLAKR

-154 DEGYRK
+154 DEGYK
-160 GKDGLKLNLHAHL
+160 KSKDGIKLNLHAHL
-173 VADWTDHQSGKSL
+173 VADWTDHESGKSL
-186 KLNRNDMSEMQTICA
+186 KLNRNDMAEMQTICA

-281 LNTEEAK
+281 YNTEEAK

-315 LGLTAQKEEIGNEA
+315 LGLTTQKEEIGSEA

-372 EAKAQKRAAKAEA
+372 EAKAQKRTAEAEA
-385 AKGLAVGAAN
+385 AKGLAIGAA
-395 KIGNVLGFGKEAKQ
+395 KKLGNVLGFGSEAKQ

-414 KQLDAARAE
+414 QKLEEARTE

-521 KTALGGAPDN
+521 KTALGGDPDN

-543 GAYAQPHLSSFWDR
+543 GAYAQPHLSSYWDR

-568 ENQEQDQDI
+568 ENQEQDQNI